1 MLTLIL
7 RGFPLRYSLS
17 KLEHTIGNAIGKK
30 TKSSMMSGVLSC
42 PSSLPTMSYSSP
54 EVAIQPIPKRGLIHR
69 VLEPAIQ
76 FWLRSQVESVAS
88 LVVHLEGGDRQILSG
103 YLPQVQLNTQKVV
116 YRGLHL
122 SQIEIIGHNLR
133 INIGQML
140 KGKAFRLLEPI
151 AIDLNVMLQAQ
162 DAQASLHSELF
173 QSAIIDA
180 LQLLVGEQISEAL
193 GQPMSSE
200 DLTLKNPTLALAQNT
215 LRFSAVL
222 STHQGDKSV
231 PVALQ
236 TALTLSSDFHTLSLE
251 HPEWLPTPNA
261 KRGLP
266 LHDLH
271 GYAFNL
277 GPQTQIQTLSITPEG
292 IFIKGQL
299 TVLPEA

>member
-1 MLTLIL
+1 M
-7 RGFPLRYSLS
+7 P
-17 KLEHTIGNAIGKK
+17 H
-30 TKSSMMSGVLSC
+30 
-42 PSSLPTMSYSSP
+42 SSP
-54 EVAIQPIPKRGLIHR
+54 KAAIAPMIPKRGLIHR

-76 FWLRSQVESVAS
+76 FWLRSQVESVSS

-116 YRGLHL
+116 YQGLHL
-122 SQIEIIGHNLR
+122 SQIELKGHNLR

-151 AIDLNVMLQAQ
+151 SIDLNVMLQAQ
-162 DAQASLHSELF
+162 DAQASLNSELF
-173 QSAIIDA
+173 QSAILEA
-180 LQLLVGEQISEAL
+180 LQLLVGEQIADAL
-193 GQPMSSE
+193 GEPMSS
-200 DLTLKNPTLALAQNT
+200 DSLTLQNPTLILSENT

-222 STHQGDKSV
+222 STHLGDKSM
-231 PVALQ
+231 PIALK
-236 TALTLSSDFHTLSLE
+236 TALTLGSSFHTLSLD

-271 GYAFNL
+271 GYTFDL
-277 GPQTQIQTLSITPEG
+277 GPQSQIKTLSITPEG
-292 IFIKGQL
+292 IFIKGQM

>member
-1 MLTLIL
+1 MPH
-7 RGFPLRYSLS
+7 F
-17 KLEHTIGNAIGKK
+17 
-30 TKSSMMSGVLSC
+30 
-42 PSSLPTMSYSSP
+42 SP
-54 EVAIQPIPKRGLIHR
+54 EVVIQPIPKRGLIHR
-69 VLEPAIQ
+69 VLGPAIQ
-76 FWLRSQVESVAS
+76 VWLRSQVESVSS

-103 YLPQVQLNTQKVV
+103 YLPQVQLSTQKVV

-122 SQIEIIGHNLR
+122 SQIELKGHNLR

-140 KGKAFRLLEPI
+140 KGKAFRLSEPI
-151 AIDLNVMLQAQ
+151 SIDLDVMLQAQ
-162 DAQASLHSELF
+162 DAQASLHAELL

-180 LQLLVGEQISEAL
+180 LQLLVGEQIVDAL

-200 DLTLKNPTLALAQNT
+200 DLVLQTPSLILSKNT

-236 TALTLSSDFHTLSLE
+236 TALSLSSDFHTLRLD

-271 GYAFNL
+271 GYRFDL
-277 GPQTQIQTLSITPEG
+277 GSHTQIQTLSITPEG
-292 IFIKGQL
+292 IFIKGQM
-299 TVLPEA
+299 TVLPET

>member
-1 MLTLIL
+1 M
-7 RGFPLRYSLS
+7 P
-17 KLEHTIGNAIGKK
+17 
-30 TKSSMMSGVLSC
+30 
-42 PSSLPTMSYSSP
+42 YSSP
-54 EVAIQPIPKRGLIHR
+54 EAAIQPTPKRGLIHR

-76 FWLRSQVESVAS
+76 FWLRSQVESVSS
-88 LVVHLEGGDRQILSG
+88 LEVHLEGGDRQILSG

-162 DAQASLHSELF
+162 DAQVSLHSELF

-180 LQLLVGEQISEAL
+180 LQLLVGEQIAETL

-200 DLTLKNPTLALAQNT
+200 DLTLQNPTLALAQNT

-222 STHQGDKSV
+222 RTHQGDKSV

-236 TALTLSSDFHTLSLE
+236 TALTLGSDFHTLSLE

-271 GYAFNL
+271 GYTFDL
-277 GPQTQIQTLSITPEG
+277 GPQTQIQTLLITPEG
-292 IFIKGQL
+292 IFIEGQL
-299 TVLPEA
+299 TVLPES

>member
-1 MLTLIL
+1 
-7 RGFPLRYSLS
+7 
-17 KLEHTIGNAIGKK
+17 
-30 TKSSMMSGVLSC
+30 MSH
-42 PSSLPTMSYSSP
+42 SP
-54 EVAIQPIPKRGLIHR
+54 PETAVEPIPKRGLIHR

-76 FWLRSQVESVAS
+76 FWLRSQVESVSS

-122 SQIEIIGHNLR
+122 SKIALNGHNLR

-151 AIDLNVMLQAQ
+151 SIDLNVMLEAQ

-180 LQLLVGEQISEAL
+180 LLLLVGEQIFDAL
-193 GQPMSSE
+193 GQSISAE
-200 DLTLKNPTLALAQNT
+200 DLTLQNPNLVLSPNT

-222 STHQGDKSV
+222 STHQGEKSV

-236 TALTLSSDFHTLSLE
+236 TGLTLSRDFHTLSLD

-271 GYAFNL
+271 GYTFDL
-277 GPQTQIQTLSITPEG
+277 GTQTQIKTLSITPEG
-292 IFIKGQL
+292 IVINGQM
-299 TVLPEA
+299 TVLPES

>member
-1 MLTLIL
+1 MSHS
-7 RGFPLRYSLS
+7 PL
-17 KLEHTIGNAIGKK
+17 EAA
-30 TKSSMMSGVLSC
+30 V
-42 PSSLPTMSYSSP
+42 
-54 EVAIQPIPKRGLIHR
+54 EPIPTRGLIHR

-76 FWLRSQVESVAS
+76 FWLKSQVESVAN

-103 YLPQVQLNTQKVV
+103 YLPRVQLNTQKVV

-180 LQLLVGEQISEAL
+180 LQLLVGEQIAETL

-200 DLTLKNPTLALAQNT
+200 DLKLQNPTLALAQNT

-236 TALTLSSDFHTLSLE
+236 TALTLGCDFHTLSLE

-271 GYAFNL
+271 GYTFDL

-292 IFIKGQL
+292 IFLEGQL